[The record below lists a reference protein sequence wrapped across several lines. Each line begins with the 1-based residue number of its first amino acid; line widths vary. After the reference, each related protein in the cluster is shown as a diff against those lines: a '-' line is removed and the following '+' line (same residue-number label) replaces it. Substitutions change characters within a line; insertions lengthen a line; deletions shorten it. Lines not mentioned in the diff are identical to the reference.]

1 MMKRFFKSAELAF
14 ALLNLA
20 ILAAVIAYVNIST
33 PVSSYDKWQQVE
45 IPEGSSYI
53 QSLNILQKEGII
65 KNKGILLFLGRLT
78 AIDRRLRAG
87 YYNFN
92 TSMSPLDIFRKLRE
106 GEIIEHTITIPEGSD
121 LNDIKAA
128 FANTGLF
135 NDESWKLVY
144 DSVFINS
151 IGIKAPSLEGYLF
164 PDTYNFSKSA
174 KPKDILK
181 IMHDRLKEKYDDK
194 LRSRAAEAGMS
205 ENEVLTLASIIER
218 EARLDSERAVISAVY
233 HNRLKKEMKLQADP
247 TVNYGTERAGCVTKI
262 VDLKNVT
269 PYNTYVIKG
278 LPPGPI
284 ASPGIKSIK
293 AALFPAD
300 VDYLFF
306 VSKNDGTHYFSKT
319 GEEHVEAVALYRKA
333 AVKTIDEETGKEAE
347 N

>member
-1 MMKRFFKSAELAF
+1 MKRSFKSEVIF
-14 ALLNLA
+14 VLLNLT
-20 ILAAVIAYVNIST
+20 ILAAIIAYVNIST
-33 PVSSYDKWQQVE
+33 PVSSYDNWQQIE

-53 QSLNILQKEGII
+53 QGLTILQKEGII
-65 KNKGILLFLGRLT
+65 KNKGILLLLGRLT

-92 TSMSPLDIFRKLRE
+92 TSMSPLDIFKKLRD

-121 LNDIKAA
+121 LNDIRAA
-128 FANTGLF
+128 FADTGLF
-135 NDESWKLVY
+135 NDESWQLVY
-144 DSVFINS
+144 DKEFINS

-164 PDTYNFSKSA
+164 PDTYNFTKGA
-174 KPKDILK
+174 NPKDILK
-181 IMHDRLKEKYDDK
+181 IMHDRLKEKYDNS
-194 LRSRAAEAGMS
+194 LRMRAAEIGMN

-218 EARLDSERAVISAVY
+218 EARIDSERAVISAVY
-233 HNRLKKEMKLQADP
+233 HNRLKIDMKLQADP
-247 TVNYGTERAGCVTKI
+247 TVNYGTERAGDMTKI

-300 VDYLFF
+300 VAYLFF
-306 VSKNDGTHYFSKT
+306 VSKNDGTHHFSKT
-319 GEEHVEAVALYRKA
+319 GEEHVEAVALYRKTQA
-333 AVKTIDEETGKEAE
+333 KTTDEETGKEPQ

>member
-1 MMKRFFKSAELAF
+1 MMKRFSKSAELVF
-14 ALLNLA
+14 VLLNLA

-33 PVSSYDKWQQVE
+33 PVSSYDKWQQIE

-53 QSLNILQKEGII
+53 QGLNILQKEGII

-92 TSMSPLDIFRKLRE
+92 TSMSPLDIFKKLRD
-106 GEIIEHTITIPEGSD
+106 GEIIEHIITIPEGSN

-144 DSVFINS
+144 DREFINS

-164 PDTYNFSKSA
+164 PDTYNFTKGA

-181 IMHDRLKEKYDDK
+181 IMHDRLKEKYDTK
-194 LRSRAAEAGMS
+194 LRMRAEEIGMS

-233 HNRLKKEMKLQADP
+233 HNRLKIDMKLQADP
-247 TVNYGTERAGCVTKI
+247 TVNYGTERAGDMTKI

-319 GEEHVEAVALYRKA
+319 GEEHVEAVALYRKT
-333 AVKTIDEETGKEAE
+333 AVKTIDEENGKAAE